1 MRRGRALRPRLEH
14 GGTALAGNEGEI
26 DPGAIWIP
34 GLNADELE
42 ATASDLV
49 GDGETMAESG
59 NDIKSA
65 WQGLQEVYAAPE
77 SETLFTA
84 VDPVAADGDDIQD
97 ALATVGDALTTFA
110 QEAKQIKQNLV
121 ALKGDAK
128 TFLESIDGDDDWR
141 EDEEKVE
148 EHEALRIDIN
158 HQIRNYQEAERNCAN
173 KITGIFGGTTFIGA
187 DPGKPTVC
195 KPNERVYGVN
205 YIPEEAATPWGAPQ
219 EVDEPFWMEALQGLG
234 NIAAGVAEGVGVY
247 GPNVVGDMGLV
258 YPLSPQWFS
267 NMGDQLKDSAA
278 FAGSLTGF
286 YDYKTGELGVGSPY
300 EWAENFYPAWIE
312 VGHAFV
318 PWRESDRP
326 GYVFSQAAFNFG
338 TLGVGAALKFGR
350 LGRLGAGTPPPEAPA
365 TDPMKHVPNPTAP
378 AHAGNPDNPVEAPS
392 VQQLH
397 EQLDEMASLTEKGYS
412 PTDAMEIVAG
422 IPMRE
427 HAMAGGPDIQ
437 ANADGPDDP
446 NSSPP
451 TTEPTVDAVDASRYP
466 ISDSASDPVGPGSDG
481 APLSGGTDPHHSQ
494 GPVFTQND
502 EPTEHT
508 DIKSVE
514 EDTESGLEAVPE
526 AQNVDFDKENSTPGS
541 EPALGKRIKGG
552 HTDPSGKYMDKH
564 GNVYVAEPD
573 TLESLKGYETIRKME
588 HDTHRISANT
598 GIDHD
603 LLVRVKDHLFY
614 RVHDVQIRPN
624 QTNRGLFSPNADI
637 SPLWLAAQSGEMSER
652 EVEVFRRTI
661 MHEGVESYLMEAGL
675 PYIPSDSSYFNS
687 GSASNPTAEHHGAHD
702 LAPSAEPTGDP
713 FDHYWRMEKEVP
725 TIELNDDLSN
735 IDALAEQLL
744 KEWNENRDA
753 R

>member
-1 MRRGRALRPRLEH
+1 M
-14 GGTALAGNEGEI
+14 AGNEGEI

-326 GYVFSQAAFNFG
+326 GYVFSQAVFNFG
-338 TLGVGAALKFGR
+338 TLGVGAALKFGK
-350 LGRLGAGTPPPEAPA
+350 LGRLGAEAPPPEAPA
-365 TDPMKHVPNPTAP
+365 VDPMKHVPNPNAP
-378 AHAGNPDNPVEAPS
+378 AHAGNPDNPVESPS

-437 ANADGPDDP
+437 ANADGPNGPDGPNNDP
-446 NSSPP
+446 PPAGPSPTPSGTDNPTSGAPGTGPAEGPGPGGGPGDPPSGGQWSPP
-451 TTEPTVDAVDASRYP
+451 IGSQDGPDADPPAGKPPGETT
-466 ISDSASDPVGPGSDG
+466 
-481 APLSGGTDPHHSQ
+481 
-494 GPVFTQND
+494 
-502 EPTEHT
+502 
-508 DIKSVE
+508 
-514 EDTESGLEAVPE
+514 
-526 AQNVDFDKENSTPGS
+526 
-541 EPALGKRIKGG
+541 PAL
-552 HTDPSGKYMDKH
+552 DSP
-564 GNVYVAEPD
+564 A
-573 TLESLKGYETIRKME
+573 
-588 HDTHRISANT
+588 IS
-598 GIDHD
+598 
-603 LLVRVKDHLFY
+603 
-614 RVHDVQIRPN
+614 
-624 QTNRGLFSPNADI
+624 S
-637 SPLWLAAQSGEMSER
+637 
-652 EVEVFRRTI
+652 
-661 MHEGVESYLMEAGL
+661 EGVATKRAEADG
-675 PYIPSDSSYFNS
+675 
-687 GSASNPTAEHHGAHD
+687 
-702 LAPSAEPTGDP
+702 P
-713 FDHYWRMEKEVP
+713 FDP
-725 TIELNDDLSN
+725 ADLGE
-735 IDALAEQLL
+735 LAEQGDGTPEAVNRTIEQLRRPGAL
-744 KEWNENRDA
+744 GDEYKRDVVDPDRQFDVQHERPIADLRDSKGYHVTSYNEDSSQKSIPQFDAWERSGPDDPGKPVEYKNPSSIGSMDKRLRNALSKLSPNKYPLDIPANFVIDTRDSLGTSDVISVLENRIRQNLNPYSHKLDNLDKIDVYTSDNN
-753 R
+753 RVTYTDQKIYINGNPIREWKDSWQNTPTSS